1 MGDSGIQRARHWL
14 KANLNIW
21 WEAEECRTRFFKAA
35 EQLPLRN
42 CKWSASW
49 QEGQMQFETLRIFNS
64 LLTSA
69 FQGIH
74 NWVQAINISLNT
86 SGAILELLTFWRSD
100 CVIYPL
106 LLSCMVADLKSKYGL
121 LVEFWYSIS
130 HRWIGDHEKQ
140 YMIWLSWLICGDVLI
155 FVLDP
160 CSQVEAA
167 GSSTFFRRQKTR
179 RWRREEGRCSLA
191 RLLLNSLALLLLN
204 HVHLGVGDGHR

>member
-74 NWVQAINISLNT
+74 NWVQTINISLNT

-106 LLSCMVADLKSKYGL
+106 LLSCMVADLKSKYRL
-121 LVEFWYSIS
+121 FVEFWYSIS
-130 HRWIGDHEKQ
+130 HHW
-140 YMIWLSWLICGDVLI
+140 SWEAIYDMVVLI
-155 FVLDP
+155 DLCWCFDLCAWSLFAGRSSGLQHFLQTPKDTEVAEGGRAVLTCQVVTQLS
-160 CSQVEAA
+160 CSPA
-167 GSSTFFRRQKTR
+167 S
-179 RWRREEGRCSLA
+179 
-191 RLLLNSLALLLLN
+191 
-204 HVHLGVGDGHR
+204 

>member
-1 MGDSGIQRARHWL
+1 
-14 KANLNIW
+14 
-21 WEAEECRTRFFKAA
+21 
-35 EQLPLRN
+35 
-42 CKWSASW
+42 
-49 QEGQMQFETLRIFNS
+49 MQFETLRIFNS

-86 SGAILELLTFWRSD
+86 SGAILELLTLWRSD

-155 FVLDP
+155 VVLDR

-204 HVHLGVGDGHR
+204 HVHQLQVGDQVGSVQWTRDGLTLGYDRDLPGFDRYYVLGNDEAGTYNLQVCISNKLCQHDLK